1 MNSFYCYYL
10 SDGWK
15 EIHSRRRVNDS
26 LQSDIAAAI
35 PKVLGYERLAPL
47 ESRTLRE
54 GVAKVLPPRAREK
67 AMKHGKPI
75 AAEVSKSLTNFVRE
89 GWLSRQFVPGD
100 R

>member
-1 MNSFYCYYL
+1 MSFYCL
-10 SDGWK
+10 AKGWK

-26 LQSDIAAAI
+26 LQSDIAAAL
-35 PKVLGYERLAPL
+35 PKVLKYDTAMGL
-47 ESRTLRE
+47 ESRALRE
-54 GVAKVLPPRAREK
+54 AIAKVLPPRAREK

-89 GWLSRQFVPGD
+89 GWVVRGAAPGG